1 MGRDKRRI
9 SIYGSTLL
17 ERACRLMENVLA
29 REPVIAASNLE
40 EEYIYGCRVIDDA
53 VGGNGPMD
61 GLVSCLRDSGTDWIL
76 VIPVDMPFLDAS
88 LLEMLLKSASNEF
101 DAVLIESGGKLE
113 PLLAMYNRK
122 ALSYWE
128 NCLTS
133 GQLSIQQCVKNLSY
147 KTISVPESQRSL
159 VNLNS
164 ERDLIK
170 ILPDYFS
177 QFQISQGSI
186 IDPSSFSS

>member
-1 MGRDKRRI
+1 
-9 SIYGSTLL
+9 
-17 ERACRLMENVLA
+17 MENVLA